1 MIGEVVL
8 NRAQR
13 PDLSIV
19 AQAAKY
25 DVPIYTSSPGDSSI
39 GMNLSAAKM
48 SGSTI
53 TVDPDLDVMETTA
66 IVYASSKNGAIEIG
80 GGSPK
85 NFYLQTQ
92 PQLSQILGMD
102 GGGQDFL
109 IQITT
114 SSPQWGGLS
123 GATFQEAISWGKVNP
138 REPRNNVVLYADAT
152 IAAPILFA
160 YIMSTRKGKALKRL
174 YAQRPKLVEELQR
187 DYDKKDETRNVKMQL
202 P

>member
-1 MIGEVVL
+1 
-8 NRAQR
+8 
-13 PDLSIV
+13 
-19 AQAAKY
+19 
-25 DVPIYTSSPGDSSI
+25 
-39 GMNLSAAKM
+39 MN
-48 SGSTI
+48 GGTI
-53 TVDPDLDVMETTA
+53 TVDPDLDVVETTA
-66 IVYASSKNGAIEIG
+66 MVYASSKNGAIEIG

-92 PQLSQILGMD
+92 PQLSQILGLE
-102 GGGQDFL
+102 GRGQDFL

-138 REPRNNVVLYADAT
+138 HEPRNNVVVYADAT

-174 YAQRPKLVEELQR
+174 YAQRTKLVKSLQR
-187 DYDKKDETRNVKMQL
+187 DYDKER
-202 P
+202 